1 MLDQNNMKDK
11 EYIKHI
17 KKLEPEP
24 WLPEDMQIAIN
35 TFIQSTIM
43 LEENDLPYVPSEY
56 VISLLDTIKKHKE
69 YNSLYLELVEIL
81 LPQFKQ
87 ASAEELDEHTKR
99 SI

>member
-1 MLDQNNMKDK
+1 MQEKVIDK
-11 EYIKHI
+11 KYIKHL
-17 KKLEPEP
+17 KKLEPET

-35 TFIQSTIM
+35 TFIQSAILT
-43 LEENDLPYVPSEY
+43 EENDLPYVPSEY

-81 LPQFKQ
+81 LPELKQ
-87 ASAEELDEHTKR
+87 VAVEELDENTKR

>member
-1 MLDQNNMKDK
+1 MQEKVIDK
-11 EYIKHI
+11 KYVKHL
-17 KKLEPEP
+17 KKLEPEA

-35 TFIQSTIM
+35 TFIQSAILT
-43 LEENDLPYVPSEY
+43 EENDLPYVPSEY

-81 LPQFKQ
+81 LPELKQ
-87 ASAEELDEHTKR
+87 VAAEELDENTKR

>member
-56 VISLLDTIKKHKE
+56 VINLLDVIKKHKE

-81 LPQFKQ
+81 LPEMKQ
-87 ASAEELDEHTKR
+87 AVAEELDENTKR
-99 SI
+99 PI

>member
-1 MLDQNNMKDK
+1 MVDK

-17 KKLEPEP
+17 KKLKPES

-35 TFIQSTIM
+35 TFIEATIM
-43 LEENDLPYVPSEY
+43 VEENDLPYIPTEY
-56 VISLLDTIKKHKE
+56 VISLLDAIKKHKE

-81 LPQFKQ
+81 LPELKQ
-87 ASAEELDEHTKR
+87 AAAEELDENTKR